1 MTFSDLQMT
10 LKTHLLQ
17 LFNVII
23 VILLPTQHPYSLH
36 CPVSVTG

>member
-1 MTFSDLQMT
+1 LTTSVLQV
-10 LKTHLLQ
+10 
-17 LFNVII
+17 FNVIF